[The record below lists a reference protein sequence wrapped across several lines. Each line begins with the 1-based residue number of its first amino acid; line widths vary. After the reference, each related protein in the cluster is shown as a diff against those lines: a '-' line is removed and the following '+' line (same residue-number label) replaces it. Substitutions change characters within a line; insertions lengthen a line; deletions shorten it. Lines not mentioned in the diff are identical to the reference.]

1 MSTSSSTMPHRGR
14 YCQLKRNPHARGC
27 GIVVLTSKIDGG
39 LRFINGGELHTNS
52 SDFPIGA
59 FTHDDVEMEAGIWL
73 PALKH
78 ALNY

>member
-1 MSTSSSTMPHRGR
+1 M
-14 YCQLKRNPHARGC
+14 
-27 GIVVLTSKIDGG
+27 VLTSKIDGG